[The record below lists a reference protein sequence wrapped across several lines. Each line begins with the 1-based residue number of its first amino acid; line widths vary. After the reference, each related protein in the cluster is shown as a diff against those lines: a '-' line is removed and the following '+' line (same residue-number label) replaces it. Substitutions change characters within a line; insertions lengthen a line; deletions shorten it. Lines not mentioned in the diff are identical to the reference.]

1 MTTASSK
8 PFGGASAQ
16 LLAQVAQTTG
26 AAAISVADAGTK
38 ESFLNAWVEHLS
50 EHAQYLRVNG
60 KTLSA
65 PVALVYVPDT
75 GAHGRDHGWK
85 LSAMLGVSERQE
97 MAGKLVAGSGE
108 TGGCLHPTLFQDLEA
123 LEDAIRGA
131 GLGNSPTIVL
141 ATELRLVVWGHGV
154 DDGGQPSINELGGGS
169 VTVDLKA
176 IEQELDRFYEGVA
189 RQTTTWWKKASER
202 ITVEKPEG
210 RVQYDLWIWLMS
222 KFSVAAR
229 VRQEDKIGNGRTD
242 LTIFPLDT
250 SGGNQ
255 SAVLE
260 LKTVRDVRTPMK
272 ANTTPSKISQQDNT
286 DWATSGL
293 QQTATYRDDLKMN
306 GAFLCVY
313 DFCAGDGKALMDVVE
328 PIASTFKVVARRFW
342 ITASHEEHRKDRN
355 PLPAP
360 QPQPQAQP

>member
-1 MTTASSK
+1 MTAASSK

-26 AAAISVADAGTK
+26 AAAISVADAGTR

-50 EHAQYLRVNG
+50 EHARYLRANG

-75 GAHGRDHGWK
+75 GAHAREHSWK
-85 LSAMLGVSERQE
+85 PLAMLGVSERQE
-97 MAGKLVAGSGE
+97 MAGKLAAGSGE
-108 TGGCLHPTLFQDLEA
+108 TGGCTHPTLFQDLETV
-123 LEDAIRGA
+123 EDAIRAA

-141 ATELRLVVWGHGV
+141 ATELRLIVWGHGV
-154 DDGGQPSINELGGGS
+154 DGEGPPSINELGGGA
-169 VTVDLKA
+169 VTVNLKA

-189 RQTTTWWKKASER
+189 RQTTTWWKKAAER
-202 ITVEKPEG
+202 ITIEQPEA

-242 LTIFPLDT
+242 LTIVPLDT
-250 SGGNQ
+250 SGGNE

-260 LKTVRDVRTPMK
+260 LKTVRDVRTPTK
-272 ANTTPSKISQQDNT
+272 ASTKPIKISLRDNS
-286 DWATSGL
+286 DWVISGL

-313 DFCAGDGKALMDVVE
+313 DFCAGDGKALMALVE
-328 PIASTFKVVARRFW
+328 PIAGTLMVVARRFW

-360 QPQPQAQP
+360 QAKTVL

>member
-1 MTTASSK
+1 MTTGSSK

-16 LLAQVAQTTG
+16 FLTQVAQTTG
-26 AAAISVADAGTK
+26 AAAISVADAGTR

-50 EHAQYLRVNG
+50 EHARHLRANG
-60 KTLSA
+60 KTLGA

-75 GAHGRDHGWK
+75 GAHARDHGWK
-85 LSAMLGVSERQE
+85 LSAMLGVSEREE
-97 MAGKLVAGSGE
+97 MAGKLAVGSSE
-108 TGGCLHPTLFQDLEA
+108 VGGCTHPTLFQDLDM
-123 LEDAIRGA
+123 LEDAIRAA
-131 GLGNSPTIVL
+131 GLGDSPTVVL

-154 DDGGQPSINELGGGS
+154 NGGQPSISDLGGGA
-169 VTVDLKA
+169 VMVDLKA
-176 IEQELDRFYEGVA
+176 IEQELERFYEGVA

-202 ITVEKPEG
+202 ITVERPEA

-222 KFSVAAR
+222 KFSFAAR
-229 VRQEDKIGNGRTD
+229 VRQEDKVGNGRTD
-242 LTIFPLDT
+242 LTIVPLDT

-260 LKTVRDVRTPMK
+260 LKTVRDVRTPQSAGAK
-272 ANTTPSKISQQDNT
+272 LIKLTAKENA

-313 DFCAGDGKALMDVVE
+313 DFCAGDGKALMAVID
-328 PIASTFKVVARRFW
+328 PIAGTFQVVARRFW
-342 ITASHEEHRKDRN
+342 ITASHEEHRKDRY
-355 PLPAP
+355 PLPTP
-360 QPQPQAQP
+360 TVQT